1 MTLRP
6 MRRYYKA
13 RKGKPEIDLRFYPE
27 GGHLIEGTDGH
38 VAFEIN
44 DEEGKHLEAELS
56 IIDSDGKEV
65 AQTRT
70 LNRGR
75 GVFTLTDMKP
85 DDKYKARLIT
95 KTTTMK

>member
-1 MTLRP
+1 MCIR
-6 MRRYYKA
+6 
-13 RKGKPEIDLRFYPE
+13 DSPE

-44 DEEGKHLEAELS
+44 DEEGKHLEADLS

-65 AQTRT
+65 DQTRT

-85 DDKYKARLIT
+85 DDKYKARLHYQDYDLSLIHI
-95 KTTTMK
+95 